1 MFKFAA
7 LCIDRKIPYAAI
19 FGNHDDEGDMSR
31 QDLMDVLAE
40 LPYSV
45 SKPGLK
51 DIYGIGNYVVAVER
65 PGYTSNVSLW

>member
-31 QDLMDVLAE
+31 KELMDVLME

-45 SKPGLK
+45 SKPGVEQI
-51 DIYGIGNYVVAVER
+51 DGVGNYVVVIEKPR
-65 PGYTSNVSLW
+65 FSNLQPS